1 MQTMIALLWMT
12 KKSRTKKRTNKD
24 GSLMDQE
31 EDLDKE
37 AYKREWL
44 SIFYENDD
52 GHPGK
57 KNSS

>member
-1 MQTMIALLWMT
+1 
-12 KKSRTKKRTNKD
+12 
-24 GSLMDQE
+24 MDQE

-52 GHPGK
+52 GHLDK